1 MNTAATTK
9 HSVARRRRVCSRFAV
24 GLSFCILVG
33 PGFLVRPQA
42 AIICDG
48 DPVPVTL
55 RASPS
60 TINES
65 GTTTAQLIFTLGGA
79 VGNTTCLTLQVSG
92 TAANGVDFQTIPSQV
107 TIPAG
112 QTGATLAVVPIAD
125 MIVEGTET
133 VTVSITASD
142 NACVMIGFPNSA
154 TVSITEG
161 AALLLSTALD
171 ETN

>member
-9 HSVARRRRVCSRFAV
+9 RSVARRRRVCSRFAV
-24 GLSFCILVG
+24 GLSLCILVG

-65 GTTTAQLIFTLGGA
+65 GTTAAQLIFTLGGA
-79 VGNTTCLTLQVSG
+79 VGYTTRLTSGSHDGIDAAQRGLVYDDPEACLQTTLSG
-92 TAANGVDFQTIPSQV
+92 PGPVTFWWRVPSEPDFDWLRLHIAGVMEQ
-107 TIPAG
+107 
-112 QTGATLAVVPIAD
+112 PIAGEVD
-125 MIVEGTET
+125 WQTRPFSVPEGTH
-133 VTVSITASD
+133 A
-142 NACVMIGFPNSA
+142 
-154 TVSITEG
+154 
-161 AALLLSTALD
+161 
-171 ETN
+171 

>member
-1 MNTAATTK
+1 M
-9 HSVARRRRVCSRFAV
+9 
-24 GLSFCILVG
+24 GLV
-33 PGFLVRPQA
+33 LVRPQA

-48 DPVPVTL
+48 DPVLVTL

-60 TINES
+60 SINES
-65 GTTTAQLIFTLGGA
+65 GATAAQLIFALGGP
-79 VGNTTCLTLQVSG
+79 VGNTTRLTLQVSG

-125 MIVEGTET
+125 LIVEGTET

-142 NACVMIGFPNSA
+142 NTCVVIGFPKSA
-154 TVSITEG
+154 TVSITE
-161 AALLLSTALD
+161 AAGLLLRTA
-171 ETN
+171 ERIPQRPASGRKAERSGRWSSR